1 MALALVV
8 DDSRVVRKFSRR
20 IVEGFGFKVE
30 EAENGEQALEKCRE
44 KMPDVILLDW
54 NMPIMDGISFLKKVR
69 TEPEGQHP
77 RIVFCTTENTFDAIA
92 SAISA
97 GADEYI
103 MKPFDETILRGKLA
117 DVGVLDLPVG
127 A

>member
-20 IVEGFGFKVE
+20 IVEGFGFDVD
-30 EAENGEQALEKCRE
+30 EAENGEQALEKCRDN
-44 KMPDVILLDW
+44 MPDVILLDW

-69 TEPEGQHP
+69 QEPEGTHP
-77 RIVFCTTENTFDAIA
+77 RIVFCTTENAFDAIA
-92 SAISA
+92 KAINA

-103 MKPFDETILRGKLA
+103 MKPFDETILRGKLE
-117 DVGVLDLPVG
+117 DVGVLNLPVD